1 MLVATVSPSSK
12 FVAETIST
20 LKFSDRAKNVMQR
33 VRRNELISADSE
45 EVVTKM
51 QKEIEFLKEMLAIRQ

>member
-1 MLVATVSPSSK
+1 
-12 FVAETIST
+12 
-20 LKFSDRAKNVMQR
+20 MQR